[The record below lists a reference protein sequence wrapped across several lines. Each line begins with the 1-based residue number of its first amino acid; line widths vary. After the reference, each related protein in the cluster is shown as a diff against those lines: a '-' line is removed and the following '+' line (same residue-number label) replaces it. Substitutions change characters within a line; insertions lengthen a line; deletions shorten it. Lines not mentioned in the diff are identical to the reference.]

1 MTKSYNEI
9 QFEKVTKAYAL
20 IETIEKAANDLE
32 VSFDELSNLLS
43 VPHNRPEFADYVPSS
58 DCKYTYFDAKPT
70 GWNTDPDATSVR
82 EIQSFTLFNIVLLKL
97 DSENEGSVW
106 LPLNELPATAANAKA
121 INNLFENAWANITP
135 IDMQELQQLIDL
147 NDLNDLKYD
156 SGLEF
161 RRALRNKDG
170 DRYTLPVRILDEI
183 WRLPKVITT
192 AQIKLANFLNL
203 INNIVPTN
211 HQFLR
216 PSSYLQQATREEI
229 NYEGSR
235 GAITKAQRSNAHNPA
250 STNQQPPAAN

>member
-1 MTKSYNEI
+1 MTKSHNEI
-9 QFEKVTKAYAL
+9 QFEKVAKAYAL

-32 VSFDELSNLLS
+32 ISFDELSDLIS
-43 VPHNRPEFADYVPSS
+43 VQHKRPEFADYIPSS
-58 DCKYTYFDAKPT
+58 DCKYTYFEAKPT
-70 GWNTDPDATSVR
+70 GWNTDPDDTTSVR
-82 EIQSFTLFNIVLLKL
+82 EVQSFTLFNVVLLKL

-106 LPLNELPATAANAKA
+106 LPLNQLPATAANAKA
-121 INNLFENAWANITP
+121 VNTLFENAWANNSP
-135 IDMQELQQLIDL
+135 IDMQELRQHI
-147 NDLNDLKYD
+147 DLNDLKYD

-216 PSSYLQQATREEI
+216 PSSYLQQATREEKI
-229 NYEGSR
+229 NYERGSR
-235 GAITKAQRSNAHNPA
+235 TPTQAQRSNAHNPA
-250 STNQQPPAAN
+250 SNHQQPPAAN